1 MTGCAGRPGI
11 APRRRLGDL
20 ETGSLPRH
28 RLGRAGGGD
37 GAPSACEDGGG
48 CGGGPGIP
56 TGRSPPRAETL
67 SHAGRRPRRVP
78 LRPLDLPPRL
88 KGSK

>member
-1 MTGCAGRPGI
+1 MTDGGPHGRRAGPGSLPV
-11 APRRRLGDL
+11 ADL
-20 ETGSLPRH
+20 ETC
-28 RLGRAGGGD
+28 GRAGGRD

-48 CGGGPGIP
+48 GGGEPGIP

-67 SHAGRRPRRVP
+67 SHAGRRPRCVP
-78 LRPLDLPPRL
+78 LRPLDLPARL